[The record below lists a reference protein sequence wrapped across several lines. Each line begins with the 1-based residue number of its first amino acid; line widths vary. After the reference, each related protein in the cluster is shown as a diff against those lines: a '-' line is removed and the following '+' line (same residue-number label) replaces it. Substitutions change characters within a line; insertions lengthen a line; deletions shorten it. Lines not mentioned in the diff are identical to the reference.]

1 MFQTLFP
8 DIHFPFGLQLKAV
21 LSNLDAYLNRFDNVL
36 GAGNRRYIQTLTV
49 LTRSFLR
56 ALINNQGGAST
67 MSSTTI
73 NQFLFSLDIDNI
85 NIVKL
90 CQYVKESNIIHKV
103 KNSSTMCSF
112 NCPTHKPSD
121 CCFIRLVDMPTR

>member
-1 MFQTLFP
+1 M
-8 DIHFPFGLQLKAV
+8 KAV
-21 LSNLDAYLNRFDNVL
+21 LSHLDTYLNRFHDVL

-56 ALINNQGGAST
+56 VLINNQDGAST
-67 MSSTTI
+67 MSSMTI

-103 KNSSTMCSF
+103 KNSTTMYPF
-112 NCPTHKPSD
+112 NCPMPLSSD
-121 CCFIRLVDMPTR
+121 CCFLRLVDMPIRQLASKMV